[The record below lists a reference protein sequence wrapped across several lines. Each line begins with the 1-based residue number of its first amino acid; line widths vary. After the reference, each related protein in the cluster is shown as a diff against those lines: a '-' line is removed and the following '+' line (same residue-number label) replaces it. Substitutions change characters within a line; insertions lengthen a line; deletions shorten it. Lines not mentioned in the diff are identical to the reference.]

1 MITSA
6 NQFKNEKNKRLTL
19 LGMSGVG
26 KTRLAKIIG
35 EEGGWFHFSGDYRI
49 GSTHLRDSIIDNVAQ
64 KMKKDSWLRP
74 LLESNSISVNSQ
86 VTFDNLAPI
95 SAFLGKIGNP
105 EQGGL
110 PIDEFVRR
118 QNLFLEAEIKAMYEV
133 PQFINQ
139 SQEKGYAHFIND
151 AGGSL
156 CELDDDKLYK
166 LLSEKTLIVYIK
178 TSEETERRLIDRA
191 KRRPKPMYYNPT
203 FFEKA
208 LQSYLKENNLSYA
221 AQINPDAFVG
231 WVFPKLVADRLK
243 KYESLASKYGCTIK
257 SNELHDCGSAKDVIN
272 LISNALK

>member
-6 NQFKNEKNKRLTL
+6 DQFKNEKNKRLTL

-35 EEGGWFHFSGDYRI
+35 KEGGWFHFSGDYRI

-95 SAFLGKIGNP
+95 STFLGKIGNP

-139 SQEKGYAHFIND
+139 SQVKGYAHFIND
-151 AGGSL
+151 AGGVFVSWTMTSFISFYQK
-156 CELDDDKLYK
+156 KL
-166 LLSEKTLIVYIK
+166 
-178 TSEETERRLIDRA
+178 
-191 KRRPKPMYYNPT
+191 
-203 FFEKA
+203 
-208 LQSYLKENNLSYA
+208 
-221 AQINPDAFVG
+221 
-231 WVFPKLVADRLK
+231 
-243 KYESLASKYGCTIK
+243 
-257 SNELHDCGSAKDVIN
+257 
-272 LISNALK
+272 